1 KRGHPE
7 ELYLTLARLAGA
19 LCTFSLNAHPRDLPL
34 YNHDDLTS
42 CFEGLEASLRQNLNA
57 LLPVN
62 VISVPLTAPDN
73 STTPFYSAAI
83 TDQRCLGRSQWV
95 LAVDS
100 SMDEAEVIVKTPE
113 LIKICSKEF
122 IVKLVQRAL
131 PGLVLTH
138 LSPPPNAIRT
148 RLETQYFGIRKSGPC
163 W

>member
-1 KRGHPE
+1 
-7 ELYLTLARLAGA
+7 
-19 LCTFSLNAHPRDLPL
+19 
-34 YNHDDLTS
+34 
-42 CFEGLEASLRQNLNA
+42 RQNLNA

-138 LSPPPNAIRT
+138 LSPPPSAIRT

-163 W
+163 WEHIMETKLAGIYVPGELADAKLELLVVLES